1 MRTIDNRIFDLNMC
15 ECHKVN
21 WMSILNTGKYEMM
34 DGSPIKEGVSCD
46 DKVNNDEMTFEE
58 YNKTCKY
65 IPAVLTE
72 EGWVH
77 SGSKFPKEVF
87 EYLQSPW

>member
-1 MRTIDNRIFDLNMC
+1 MC
-15 ECHKVN
+15 ECHKIN

-34 DGSPIKEGVSCD
+34 DGSPKKEGVSCD